1 MNIGC
6 VRQVECKKAQP
17 KEVML
22 PVNAARG
29 RATALRAGYGELLLL
44 SAAAANAAA
53 ATSVPAVAAAT
64 AGPAPSHAIGLSGAQ
79 SAPAQSAAP
88 APAPAPTHGASAGA
102 SPGKSGLSA
111 AAAALLGNGLVS
123 YRYAPYPMPVSAGH
137 GHGSSGSS
145 AASEALVSM
154 AGLALPGIHPQS
166 FASLYPLYAA
176 HASQSAPVDLQAVA
190 AAHQHQAAVHAAVHA
205 KQRAAAG
212 FLNLHVASANQAA
225 AAAAAAGQ
233 AMNGQTGAQAG
244 PNHELNL
251 PSFAG
256 IEGFYPVPVG
266 L

>member
-1 MNIGC
+1 ME
-6 VRQVECKKAQP
+6 QVECKKAQP

-53 ATSVPAVAAAT
+53 ATSVPPAVAAA
-64 AGPAPSHAIGLSGAQ
+64 AAAAPANQSHGPIALSAAAQ
-79 SAPAQSAAP
+79 SATVPTSVASAP
-88 APAPAPTHGASAGA
+88 AGQSPAKA
-102 SPGKSGLSA
+102 GLSA

-123 YRYAPYPMPVSAGH
+123 YRYAPYPMPVSGAH
-137 GHGSSGSS
+137 SHNAATSN

-154 AGLALPGIHPQS
+154 AGLALPAIHPQS

-176 HASQSAPVDLQAVA
+176 AHSTQNAPTVDLQAVA
-190 AAHQHQAAVHAAVHA
+190 AAHQHQAAVQAAVQA

-212 FLNLHVASANQAA
+212 FLNLHVAPANAA
-225 AAAAAAGQ
+225 ATGQ
-233 AMNGQTGAQAG
+233 ATGAPG
-244 PNHELNL
+244 PAPGELSMT
-251 PSFAG
+251 SFAG